1 MHDNGFRDTVA
12 IVTGAAG
19 GIGSAIA
26 HGLGGRGA
34 RLALVDRDEAALETL
49 VADLRGQHVQAFAFA
64 TDIRDGIAVRAM
76 VERVV
81 EDIGPI
87 DFLVNVAGIL
97 RAAPVLSTTDEAW
110 DDHFAVNATGLFH
123 VSRAVARHMAMR
135 RRGAIVSVTSNAAR
149 VPRVGM
155 AAYAASKAAAT
166 AFTNCLG
173 LELARHGVR
182 CNVVAP
188 GTTRTGMLQ
197 SLWKNLD
204 DERRTLD
211 GHPEDFRVGI
221 PLGRIGQPSHTSD
234 AVAFLL
240 SEQASHITMQCLY
253 VDGGAALGN

>member
-1 MHDNGFRDTVA
+1 MQENGFHGKVA

-26 HGLGGRGA
+26 HALGTRGA
-34 RLALVDRDEAALETL
+34 RIVLVDRDETALAAQ
-49 VADLRGQHVQAFAFA
+49 VADLREQGIQAYPSAI
-64 TDIRDGIAVRAM
+64 DIRHGVAVKAM
-76 VERVV
+76 IERVI
-81 EDIGPI
+81 EDFGPI

-97 RAAPVLSTTDEAW
+97 RAAPVLSTTEEDWDE
-110 DDHFAVNATGLFH
+110 HFAVNATGLFH
-123 VSRAVARHMAMR
+123 VSQAVARHMALR
-135 RRGAIVSVTSNAAR
+135 RRGAIVSVTSNAAQ
-149 VPRVGM
+149 VPRMGM

-166 AFTNCLG
+166 AFTKCLG

-188 GTTRTGMLQ
+188 GTTRTPMLQ

-211 GHPEDFRVGI
+211 GHPEAFRVGI
-221 PLGRIGQPSHTSD
+221 PLGRIAQPSHTSD

-253 VDGGAALGN
+253 VDGGAALGA